1 MYIIDD
7 DLNSIQKMLIADKQI
22 MTLLDLIGKSNAEIG
37 KRIIKKSKWDD
48 LATNEKRLCIYPL
61 PSRSTRSDIL
71 FEEIIEVDCH
81 VPAIQDHHARQII
94 GRIVSVLNNR
104 RINGRYIKFKG
115 ALGELPTANGFYC
128 YGVRFNYYS
137 PV

>member
-1 MYIIDD
+1 MYNFDA

-37 KRIIKKSKWDD
+37 QRIIKRSRWDN

-61 PSRSTRSDIL
+61 PSRPTRSEIL
-71 FEEIIEVDCH
+71 FEEIIEIDCH
-81 VPAIQDHHARQII
+81 VPAIQDFQARQII
-94 GRIVSVLNNR
+94 GRVIDILKTQR
-104 RINGRYIKFKG
+104 LNGRYLTFKG
-115 ALGELPTANGFYC
+115 QIGELPTAAGFYC
-128 YGVRFNYYS
+128 CGVRFGYYS